1 MASNKVSRLNLHQ
14 LWSFSAALIRC
25 MRTSRSKAAP
35 FANIDRACQLKSFSF
50 LETLSIHM
58 VAILTLL
65 V

>member
-35 FANIDRACQLKSFSF
+35 FANIDRACQFALQNDTSPFCPK
-50 LETLSIHM
+50 LWHGNC
-58 VAILTLL
+58 
-65 V
+65 